1 MTLAL
6 AAFAFAANAQFVLG
20 GNLGAFHTNYHTDEY
35 ATGNVTTDIT
45 IMPKVGYWLN
55 DKMQIGMQFGWGM
68 EYRRYYLGG
77 DDKYGS
83 NSDPRLMFTPYFRY
97 NVATWKNFTVFCEA
111 QANLTLDLES
121 SSYNKVT
128 DNTTDNNDA
137 MTMIGL
143 RVVPGM
149 NYAFNEHFSMD
160 LYINIVSAYW
170 AMATRDGAAGHQ
182 WGLGVNM
189 EDQTINSHLHAISVN
204 LHQVLNGH
212 TQFQM
217 GGFLLHAPG
226 LLCTG
231 AKVSTKDVL
240 SPSKSATA
248 PVPTLVST
256 HPSAGSPWR
265 RLDPLP

>member
-20 GNLGAFHTNYHTDEY
+20 GNLGAFHTNNHTDEY

-68 EYRRYYLGG
+68 EYRRDYLGG
-77 DDKYGS
+77 DDQYGS

-121 SSYNKVT
+121 SDYNKVT
-128 DNTTDNNDA
+128 DVTTNHNDA
-137 MTMIGL
+137 STMFGL

-170 AMATRDGAAGHQ
+170 AMASRDGFAGHQ

-189 EDQTINSHLHAISVN
+189 EDQTINSHLSNFSI
-204 LHQVLNGH
+204 
-212 TQFQM
+212 
-217 GGFLLHAPG
+217 GFNY
-226 LLCTG
+226 
-231 AKVSTKDVL
+231 SF
-240 SPSKSATA
+240 
-248 PVPTLVST
+248 
-256 HPSAGSPWR
+256 
-265 RLDPLP
+265 